1 MAKKL
6 TFSLDVNNK
15 EKAKVLEAL
24 IKAMTDDNE
33 DSNFQ
38 QKKSS

>member
-24 IKAMTDDNE
+24 IKTMSTENE
-33 DSNFQ
+33 GSNIP

>member
-6 TFSLDVNNK
+6 TFSLAVDNK

-24 IKAMTDDNE
+24 IKSISDEKKEENH
-33 DSNFQ
+33 SS
-38 QKKSS
+38 KKSS